1 MSWLGDTWKK
11 VAAWERAA
19 TEKVDAFQEKVAPGL
34 QEWVEG
40 VPTAVGRGCTHSKDW
55 TVGQAKKLKR
65 KPKDKALPE
74 AAPVPKARAVRTH
87 KPKPVPAAKKEP
99 AKPVDPVAQALEES
113 GVQDVLKWMYE
124 NPYVAVHVEV
134 LELPK
139 PKAPVP
145 QPIPKA
151 PIVSIRVPVECGFEA
166 NKRRWYQKARNR
178 LVNRV
183 PFARTNK

>member
-1 MSWLGDTWKK
+1 
-11 VAAWERAA
+11 VEWERAA
-19 TEKVDAFQEKVAPGL
+19 TEKVDAFQEKHFPRL
-34 QEWVEG
+34 QPWVEG
-40 VPTAVGRGCTHSKDW
+40 VPSAVVGGVTRGKEAV
-55 TVGQAKKLKR
+55 VGQATRLKR
-65 KPKDKALPE
+65 KPKALPE
-74 AAPVPKARAVRTH
+74 APVGLDEPFKDVPKAKVHKTK
-87 KPKPVPAAKKEP
+87 KPKPVPPAKKTKAEP
-99 AKPVDPVAQALEES
+99 ADPVAKALEES
-113 GVQDVLKWMYE
+113 GVQEVLKWMWE
-124 NPYVAVHVEV
+124 NPYVRCHVEV

-145 QPIPKA
+145 APIPKA